1 MDCYIS
7 KLPDD
12 IVQRILCNL
21 PTVALSQC
29 RCVCKSW
36 HNFLLDPDFAKL
48 CLSREPSS
56 SLLLFME
63 NETLIFCLEFLGES
77 CYFDCPARVPLG
89 SNPGPVQ
96 FVNSCNGLLYL
107 RQSAPLYPLEL
118 HRIVNPMM
126 GKYITLPPCRNIR
139 EWCLDQCLLGFC
151 PKTKRYKAICI
162 SSKDGDWEAY
172 VHTIGT
178 GVSWGSIGA
187 VPFGGCHHNRVF
199 SDAFVNGC
207 CHWLVFRRIG
217 YQIWSFDFER
227 EQFVSISLPYDN
239 LEIWVMKEYGVVES
253 WAKLL
258 VLENHMNF
266 RSFSFLEVTKLL
278 ANGEVLL
285 FDGHNLILYN
295 PLSNNY
301 RSLDIPGFRSA
312 FDGRRHD
319 FIVHNNPIFAS
330 LIDMLL
336 GDNVKVG
343 ILF

>member
-63 NETLIFCLEFLGES
+63 NETLVS
-77 CYFDCPARVPLG
+77 TKHT
-89 SNPGPVQ
+89 
-96 FVNSCNGLLYL
+96 
-107 RQSAPLYPLEL
+107 SAPLYPLEL

-217 YQIWSFDFER
+217 Y
-227 EQFVSISLPYDN
+227 VSKRAEDDN